1 MDAPLNLSPKTGDF
15 LTVLYTAN
23 LRGDIALLPRM
34 YAFIRQLKAF
44 YGDEAAVNMC
54 INDPSSEV
62 TGRALLVDLG
72 ASCAADV
79 WHCQVTGGRSMPI
92 ALDGLG
98 YHAVNVRDYFADG
111 GRERVGDN
119 VRIALVDDAHPAEV
133 DGVLIR
139 TTPAEA
145 NAPTQLQIELTPAD
159 QTSVTANILRLKT
172 VEGGQVG
179 AAKLRYAGGHWSL
192 MHSETH
198 ALPNRTLPDPTIA
211 AIVDFV
217 ISEARYA
224 QKKQNQA

>member
-1 MDAPLNLSPKTGDF
+1 MDKPLNLSPKTGDF
-15 LTVLYTAN
+15 LTVLYTAH
-23 LRGDIALLPRM
+23 LRGDIAILPRL

-54 INDPSSEV
+54 VNDPSSEV
-62 TGRALLVDLG
+62 TGRGLLVDLG

-92 ALDGLG
+92 ALDALG
-98 YHAVNVRDYFADG
+98 YHAVNVKDYFADG

-119 VRIALVDDAHPAEV
+119 VRIALVDDDHPAEV
-133 DGVLIR
+133 DGVLMR
-139 TTPAEA
+139 TTSTPD
-145 NAPTQLQIELTPAD
+145 APTTLQIELMPAAE
-159 QTSVTANILRLKT
+159 TRITANILRLKT
-172 VEGGQVG
+172 VEGGQIG

-198 ALPNRTLPDPTIA
+198 DLPTRTLPDPTIA